1 MSAVRN
7 YEGTVLLAKSRV
19 SRALPLIVLALL
31 AVSVVAFYSSKHKKD
46 SQATPVLLSTTG
58 ATDTKSVKI
67 DIDPE
72 RVRTA
77 PVPKNRE
84 ELPVHSI
91 LFFGLSVLLVVLWY
105 IFLPVVRVYSNGIQF
120 SYWFRPSQFI
130 LFTDLT
136 EVNFFYANSS
146 SVHYAESTRFML
158 KNGSSK
164 RFLIRY
170 YRNYSKLRAAIFEQL
185 RLNYPST
192 LVKPE
197 DLVKK
202 KQYMPVEPVSIL
214 GKPLLSFRGILVLG
228 VTVGFGG
235 PYLVQGE
242 PMGFLIFLLFG
253 WLLIGAS
260 MNSFKV
266 VDDILV
272 VRSIGFF
279 WYSRRI
285 PLSEIVCYARVYPS
299 KAPEAVEIFCK
310 NFRQYHFPAGNFH
323 DKDWE
328 KLASVFREA
337 GIDSR

>member
-1 MSAVRN
+1 MSAARI
-7 YEGTVLLAKSRV
+7 YEGKMLLAKSRV
-19 SRALPLIVLALL
+19 SRALPLIFLALL
-31 AVSVVAFYSSKHKKD
+31 AVSVAAFYSSKHKKD
-46 SQATPVLLSTTG
+46 SRATPHLINSTG
-58 ATDTKSVKI
+58 ISDTKSVKI

-72 RVRTA
+72 RIRTA
-77 PVPKNRE
+77 PVSNKNE
-84 ELPVHSI
+84 KLPVHSI
-91 LFFGLSVLLVVLWY
+91 LFFGLSVLLIVLWF

-120 SYWFRPSQFI
+120 SYWFRPTHFI
-130 LFTDLT
+130 LYTDLA
-136 EVNFFYANSS
+136 EVDFFYTNSS
-146 SVHYAESTRFML
+146 SVYYSESTRFKLM
-158 KNGSSK
+158 NGSSM

-170 YRNYSKLRAAIFEQL
+170 YRNYAELRSVIFEQL
-185 RLNYPST
+185 RLHYPSA
-192 LVKPE
+192 LVKPV

-202 KQYMPVEPVSIL
+202 KQFMPVEPVSIL

-242 PMGFLIFLLFG
+242 PVGFLIFLLFG

-260 MNSFKV
+260 MNSFRV

-279 WYSRRI
+279 WYRRRI

>member
-7 YEGTVLLAKSRV
+7 FEGTMLLAKSRV
-19 SRALPLIVLALL
+19 SRALPLIFLALL
-31 AVSVVAFYSSKHKKD
+31 AVSVAAFYSSRKKND
-46 SQATPVLLSTTG
+46 SPATPHLINSTG
-58 ATDTKSVKI
+58 ITDTYSVKI

-72 RVRTA
+72 RIRTA
-77 PVPKNRE
+77 PVSNKNER
-84 ELPVHSI
+84 LPVPSI
-91 LFFGLSVLLVVLWY
+91 FFFGLSVLLIVLWF

-120 SYWFRPSQFI
+120 SYWFRPTQFI
-130 LFTDLT
+130 LFTDLAEVDFFNVSNVYT
-136 EVNFFYANSS
+136 EYV
-146 SVHYAESTRFML
+146 ESTRFML
-158 KNGSSK
+158 RNGSSK

-170 YRNYSKLRAAIFEQL
+170 YRNYAEISGAIFEQL

-192 LVKPE
+192 LVKPVE
-197 DLVKK
+197 LVKK
-202 KQYMPVEPVSIL
+202 KQYIPVEPVSIL
-214 GKPLLSFRGILVLG
+214 GKPLLSFRGILLLG

-242 PMGFLIFLLFG
+242 PVGFLIFLLFG

-260 MNSFKV
+260 MNSFRV

-279 WYSRRI
+279 WYRRRI

-299 KAPEAVEIFCK
+299 KAPEAVGIFCK